1 MVSGLYL
8 SRITGEYN
16 SLSIYLKT
24 NFYAEDKGIYLRIHY
39 CFLLFPGDV
48 KEIGDEYCYDQTCK
62 DSDVK

>member
-16 SLSIYLKT
+16 SLAIYLKPIFMQKT
-24 NFYAEDKGIYLRIHY
+24 KTVIYEY
-39 CFLLFPGDV
+39 NTVPYYFPGDV